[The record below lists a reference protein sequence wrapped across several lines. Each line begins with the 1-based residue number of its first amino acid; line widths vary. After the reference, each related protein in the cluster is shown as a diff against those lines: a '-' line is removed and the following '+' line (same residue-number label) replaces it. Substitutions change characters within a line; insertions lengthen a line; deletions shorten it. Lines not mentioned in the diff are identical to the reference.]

1 MRILSIRLISGTV
14 CKSVDYLH
22 TSSETVRKSID
33 YPMHLFCLY
42 IGDAIRFL
50 LPYLNINY
58 YIMALIITFE
68 MLRNLSVC

>member
-42 IGDAIRFL
+42 IGDAISF

-58 YIMALIITFE
+58 YIMALTITFE

>member
-1 MRILSIRLISGTV
+1 M
-14 CKSVDYLH
+14 H

-42 IGDAIRFL
+42 IGDAISF

-58 YIMALIITFE
+58 YIMALTIKFE
-68 MLRNLSVC
+68 MLRNVSVC